1 MAIYSMTG
9 YGKGV
14 AEADGL
20 KITVELKSVNHRF
33 LDLNIKL
40 PKFFA
45 FAEDMLRKTIQANIQ
60 RGHLDVYVNFE
71 DGRQDKRK
79 IEIDYALAEQYALA
93 AKELESKLGVVN
105 NLGANEILRIPEI
118 VNQIADED
126 DEEVLS
132 ALLQEACL
140 AAIESINKMKEKEGA
155 ALVADLLVKV
165 SNIKGALP
173 EIQKL
178 APVTLEEYRTKLRER
193 VSEYLGEAPVD
204 EVKLINEVAFY
215 SDKFCTDEEITR
227 LYTHVAHF
235 EDIVKEGGA
244 IGKKL
249 DLIVQEMN
257 RESNTIGSKCNNAA
271 ITEYVVFLKSEIEKI
286 REQIQNLV

>member
-132 ALLQEACL
+132 ALLQKACL

-155 ALVADLLVKV
+155 ALVADLLIKV

-178 APVTLEEYRTKLRER
+178 APATLEEYRTKLRER

-249 DLIVQEMN
+249 DFIVQEMN